1 MGKLLRV
8 SERRLAVV
16 DPLPFQ
22 SILLQFT
29 LEFSYSSISIAS
41 IQNEK
46 ALTGGVDAS
55 RQSYFREADKY
66 CKATLGRMS
75 NGNSCMKTLAF
86 AVVVL
91 AVGAVAMSPT
101 LDAWDWNKLSV
112 LLNTQTSF

>member
-1 MGKLLRV
+1 MLVL
-8 SERRLAVV
+8 E
-16 DPLPFQ
+16 PFQ

-29 LEFSYSSISIAS
+29 QEISYSSISIAS